1 MQIRSEVFAQSCYV
15 ANRHKQRR
23 LRIIL
28 GGGNMSQA
36 TSATLWQNKRLRAAA
51 VSTSS
56 FVVENVQRRT
66 KQPRRNYRPVQVD
79 QR

>member
-15 ANRHKQRR
+15 AKNKHKQRR

-36 TSATLWQNKRLRAAA
+36 TPVTLWQK
-51 VSTSS
+51 
-56 FVVENVQRRT
+56 
-66 KQPRRNYRPVQVD
+66 
-79 QR
+79 